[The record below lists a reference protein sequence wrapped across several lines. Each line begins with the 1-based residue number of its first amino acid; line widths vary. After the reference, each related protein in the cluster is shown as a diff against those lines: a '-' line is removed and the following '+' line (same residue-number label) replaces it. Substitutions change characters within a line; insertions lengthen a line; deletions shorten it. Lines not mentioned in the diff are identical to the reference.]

1 MAIRDLFRRKQSPQ
15 SAPSRKTSATGLVV
29 AYHSSGRVVWSAR
42 DTSSLT
48 KTGYCGNPVGFRA
61 VKLIAEAAAAVPLV
75 LQDADTRYSDHPIL
89 RLIRSYGNGSLGQYL
104 ATQPRPS
111 EPFLNDPDYAHA
123 IQVVSTVIYTGLRN
137 RNDTKLC
144 VVFVAL

>member
-15 SAPSRKTSATGLVV
+15 STPSRKTSATGPVV

-75 LQDADTRYSDHPIL
+75 LQDADTHYSDHPIL
-89 RLIRSYGNGSLGQYL
+89 RLIRSPNAAQTQADFLESLYGQLILTGNAYL
-104 ATQPRPS
+104 
-111 EPFLNDPDYAHA
+111 EM
-123 IQVVSTVIYTGLRN
+123 VSGADDTVAELYVLRSD
-137 RNDTKLC
+137 R
-144 VVFVAL
+144 